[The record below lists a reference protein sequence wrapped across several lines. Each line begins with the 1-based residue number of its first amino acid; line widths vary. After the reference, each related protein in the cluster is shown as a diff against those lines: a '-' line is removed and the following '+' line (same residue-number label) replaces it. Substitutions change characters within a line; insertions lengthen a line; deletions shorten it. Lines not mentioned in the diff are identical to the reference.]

1 MSWLEYHS
9 NSEKFASLADSALKK
24 GDNGEAEKY
33 YREAAKA
40 EEQAISF
47 VDLSK
52 KRTLCITVVSTA
64 ALYFKGKEFEKAE
77 LVAHKW
83 LGCDKLPEFATN
95 QLQTILQTIWNE
107 KTFKKTGVE
116 FTKGTVLISVSEVEK
131 KIEQRGLI
139 LEEQTR
145 FHL

>member
-24 GDNGEAEKY
+24 GDIGEAEKY

-52 KRTLCITVVSTA
+52 RELFVSQLLA
-64 ALYFKGKEFEKAE
+64 MQHFISKEKNSKKAE

-83 LGCDKLPEFATN
+83 LGCDKLSRICHKPASNNIADNME
-95 QLQTILQTIWNE
+95 
-107 KTFKKTGVE
+107 
-116 FTKGTVLISVSEVEK
+116 
-131 KIEQRGLI
+131 
-139 LEEQTR
+139 
-145 FHL
+145 